1 MVRLGRRIDRT
12 VVLICPLYRH
22 IYMVI
27 SEIVT
32 LLIYLASMAFLPEY
46 FGMFSVLLSSP
57 WANADVFRES
67 RRSNVCPFGRVC
79 VEARSHCCNQRVA
92 AVHN

>member
-1 MVRLGRRIDRT
+1 MVRILDNVFIDR
-12 VVLICPLYRH
+12 VVLTCLSCRH

-46 FGMFSVLLSSP
+46 FGMLLS
-57 WANADVFRES
+57 
-67 RRSNVCPFGRVC
+67 
-79 VEARSHCCNQRVA
+79 
-92 AVHN
+92 